1 MLLRIWMPLTGKRF
15 REKNFKEYQET
26 NFAFIRGDFD
36 GFVQGGPKLGKGYH
50 LPCHFLS
57 SAVSSLPDKPQV
69 LQFIDWVL
77 RGISQVVFVNN
88 PISGILILVG
98 LLVQSPWLAL
108 NGYVATVVSTMTA
121 LLLSQDR

>member
-1 MLLRIWMPLTGKRF
+1 M
-15 REKNFKEYQET
+15 
-26 NFAFIRGDFD
+26 
-36 GFVQGGPKLGKGYH
+36 
-50 LPCHFLS
+50 LS
-57 SAVSSLPDKPQV
+57 SEGILMVLFKGALNLGRGTIYLATSLALPVSSLPDKPPV

>member
-1 MLLRIWMPLTGKRF
+1 MVLLKGALNLG
-15 REKNFKEYQET
+15 
-26 NFAFIRGDFD
+26 RGTIY
-36 GFVQGGPKLGKGYH
+36 LATALA
-50 LPCHFLS
+50 LP
-57 SAVSSLPDKPQV
+57 VSSLPDKPQV